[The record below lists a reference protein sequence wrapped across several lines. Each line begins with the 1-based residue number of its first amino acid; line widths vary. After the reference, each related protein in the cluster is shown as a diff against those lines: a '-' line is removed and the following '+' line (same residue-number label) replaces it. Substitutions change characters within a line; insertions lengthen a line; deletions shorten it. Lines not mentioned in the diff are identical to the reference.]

1 MVTPFQFAQL
11 VVAAAIPLS
20 LWVVTHQ
27 IRDVK
32 WTRLTAAIV
41 VNVFLAVF
49 ILTAR
54 GVIQPVGAAFITMLL
69 FGHTTTYL
77 DND

>member
-1 MVTPFQFAQL
+1 MLTPFQIAQL
-11 VVAAAIPLS
+11 VVAAAIPVS

-32 WTRLTAAIV
+32 WTRLTPAIV

-49 ILTAR
+49 ILTGR
-54 GVIQPVGAAFITMLL
+54 GAIQPVGAAFITTLL
-69 FGHTTTYL
+69 LGHTTTYL